1 MARKLSVI
9 LKKHGG
15 RDTSGQVAVR
25 HQGGRQKRYYRV
37 IDFKRNKF
45 GVAGKVVTI
54 EIDPNRTSDI
64 ALIHYSDGEKR
75 YILAPVGLKV
85 GDKVE
90 AGEKAEIRVGNAL
103 PLGKIPAG
111 TPVHNIEL
119 SRGKGGQIAR
129 SAGNQA
135 IIMSREGN
143 YVNVKMPSSEVR
155 KIFAQNYATIG
166 QLGKVEWKDRVI
178 GKAGTKIRL
187 GIRPTVRGVAMNPRS
202 HPHGGG
208 EGRSG
213 IGMST
218 PKTYAG
224 RPAVGKT
231 RRPKKY
237 SDKFIVSRR
246 KSK

>member
-1 MARKLSVI
+1 M
-9 LKKHGG
+9 
-15 RDTSGQVAVR
+15 
-25 HQGGRQKRYYRV
+25 
-37 IDFKRNKF
+37 
-45 GVAGKVVTI
+45 TI

-64 ALIHYSDGEKR
+64 ALIHYTDGEKR

-90 AGEKAEIRVGNAL
+90 AGEKAEIKVGNAL
-103 PLGKIPAG
+103 PLGKSPAG

-119 SRGKGGQIAR
+119 SQGKGGQIAR

-135 IIMSREGN
+135 IIMSREGD
-143 YVNVKMPSSEVR
+143 YVNVKMPSTEVR
-155 KIFAQNYATIG
+155 KIFAKNYATIG

-246 KSK
+246 KK